1 MIEVLARLAELGPPT
16 EILERAP
23 AEAAVALGLDRVLLS
38 RIEDGLLV
46 AESLHCGA
54 DGGALMEALSH
65 EPVKLDYPLVEG
77 EVLRRRR
84 PQVVAA
90 DDDQPGRS
98 AWAQTMGWREY
109 VVAPVVLDGR
119 VIGFLHGDRMDG
131 AGLGEEDA
139 AALGTFALC
148 FALVFER
155 AILRRRLRIQRQEM
169 RQVASWADA
178 RTSEL
183 SDRAITLAL
192 DHDDEEAAEGVRSAA
207 ASDAALR
214 DLLTR
219 RELEVLKLMVKGE
232 TNAGI
237 ARDLVVS
244 EGTVKFHVK
253 NILRKL
259 HAANRAEATSRYL
272 RMTLSRPP
280 RGE

>member
-1 MIEVLARLAELGPPT
+1 MIEVLARLADLGPPS

-23 AEAAVALGLDRVLLS
+23 AEAAAALALDRVLLS
-38 RIEDGLLV
+38 RIEEGMLV
-46 AESLHCGA
+46 PESLHAGNGA
-54 DGGALMEALSH
+54 AETLAALGEQT
-65 EPVKLDYPLVEG
+65 VKIDYPLVEG

-84 PQVVAA
+84 PQVVRRQEE
-90 DDDQPGRS
+90 DPPGRQ
-98 AWAQTMGWREY
+98 AWAEAMGWREY
-109 VVAPVVLDGR
+109 VVAPVTLDGR
-119 VIGFLHGDRMDG
+119 VIGFLHGDRAATG
-131 AGLGEEDA
+131 AALTDDDA

-183 SDRAITLAL
+183 SDRAISLTL
-192 DHDDEEAAEGVRSAA
+192 DDEDEAADAVRATA

-219 RELEVLKLMVKGE
+219 RELDVLKLMVRGE
-232 TNAGI
+232 TNASI
-237 ARDLVVS
+237 ARELVVS
-244 EGTVKFHVK
+244 EGTIKFHVK

-272 RMTLSRPP
+272 RLTLG
-280 RGE
+280 RGT